1 MNIESSNP
9 VADSTSSA
17 IAASAQPAVQVTA
30 TNAAS
35 HLKYFGHLHTENG
48 RQNEVVNHTNLSVIF
63 WSDYNQLVRDLAIV
77 KDKGNKAVISTPVL
91 YAPSAEGGYYTLD
104 QFAETKWLGFM
115 SRLVADGFFKPSE
128 NEVEQGTVI
137 GFYPVDE
144 PEQNKLKD
152 ANGAPSPVLAQIVN
166 IIRRNNQSQYGA
178 LAVCTSINY
187 GDAIAG
193 LRLFDW
199 IGIDEYTPGD
209 GQSTSEDFYLYWFRR
224 LQSDLQ
230 LNTKQRMF
238 VVPCAYV
245 AQSNGEN
252 ANEQNEVVKA
262 HDPFRMYAYAQ
273 SDPTVLA
280 IVTFLWNTGYD
291 ETGGFIGLG
300 SGDYRLQSY
309 RQSWDQIGRQ
319 VKYSHANAQWIGHL
333 IPSTMIAGKPYDVR
347 VDMRNTG
354 NVKWEL
360 GEVFLGTQNPQDN
373 FIWGAHRVWLP
384 SRIEPN
390 QTAIMVFSV
399 MAPSTPGVY
408 NLQGRMV
415 GDHGNWFGDYSPN
428 VAVNVIAEQTNAQ
441 WIGHLIP
448 NSMVAGCIYDIR
460 VDMRNTGNTAWEL
473 GEVFLGTQNPQDN
486 TIWGAHRVW
495 LPSRIQPGEIAVMVF
510 PVRAPT
516 TPGVYNLQGRMVN
529 SRNHWFG
536 DWTPNVAVSVVA

>member
-1 MNIESSNP
+1 MDTGTSNP
-9 VADSTSSA
+9 IAGEDKASSA
-17 IAASAQPAVQVTA
+17 IATSVQPAAQA
-30 TNAAS
+30 TVASAAS
-35 HLKYFGHLHTENG
+35 HLKYFGHLHTQNG

-63 WSDYNQLVRDLAIV
+63 WSDYNQLVRDLAVV

-115 SRLVADGFFKPSE
+115 NRLVADGFFKPNE
-128 NEVEQGTVI
+128 DEVEQGTVI

-144 PEQNKLKD
+144 PEENKLGD
-152 ANGAPSPVLAQIVN
+152 VNGSPSPVLVNILN
-166 IIRRNNQSQYGA
+166 IIRGNNHSQHA
-178 LAVCTSINY
+178 PIAVCSGVNY
-187 GDAIAG
+187 GNAIAG
-193 LRLFDW
+193 LKLYNW
-199 IGIDEYTPGD
+199 IGLDAHLDTEEQYFIKFN
-209 GQSTSEDFYLYWFRR
+209 Q
-224 LQSDLQ
+224 LQSM
-230 LNTKQRMF
+230 LNLHSKQRMF
-238 VVPCAYV
+238 LVPCASITPDANGSFPEILHNPFTMLSH
-245 AQSNGEN
+245 AQSNP
-252 ANEQNEVVKA
+252 AVI
-262 HDPFRMYAYAQ
+262 
-273 SDPTVLA
+273 A
-280 IVTFLWNTGYD
+280 IVAYLWNSVSAD
-291 ETGGFIGLG
+291 NVIGLG
-300 SGDYRLQSY
+300 EGDARLQNS
-309 RQSWDQIGRQ
+309 RQWWDQIGRQ

-390 QTAIMVFSV
+390 QTAIMVFPV

-415 GDHGNWFGDYSPN
+415 GDHGNWFGDYTPN

-460 VDMRNTGNTAWEL
+460 VDMRNTGNTVWEL

>member
-1 MNIESSNP
+1 MNIGLLHPTVDEGK
-9 VADSTSSA
+9 ASSA

-30 TNAAS
+30 TSAAS

-48 RQNEVVNHTNLSVIF
+48 RQSEVVNHTNLSVIF
-63 WSDYNQLVRDLAIV
+63 WSDYNQLARDLAIV
-77 KDKGNKAVISTPVL
+77 KDKGNKAVISTPYL
-91 YAPSAEGGYYTLD
+91 YAPSTEGGYYTLD

-115 SRLVADGFFKPSE
+115 NRLVGDGFFAPNDVE
-128 NEVEQGTVI
+128 NGTVI

-144 PEQNKLKD
+144 PEQHGLVD
-152 ANGAPSPVLAQIVN
+152 VNGAPSPVLAQIVN
-166 IIRRNNQSQYGA
+166 IIRRNNHSQYGA

-187 GDAIAG
+187 GRAIAG

-199 IGIDEYTPGD
+199 IGIDEFTPGD

-224 LQSDLQ
+224 LQSELQ
-230 LNTKQRMF
+230 LNAKQRMF

-245 AQSNGEN
+245 T
-252 ANEQNEVVKA
+252 QNDTRA

-280 IVTFLWNTGYD
+280 IVTFLWNSGYD
-291 ETGGFIGLG
+291 ETGTFIGLG
-300 SGDYRLQSY
+300 SGDYRLQNY
-309 RQSWDQIGRQ
+309 RQWWDQIGRQ

-333 IPSTMIAGKPYDVR
+333 IPSTMIAGRPYDIR

-390 QTAIMVFSV
+390 QTAIMVFPV

-415 GDHGNWFGDYSPN
+415 GDHGNWFGDYTPN
-428 VAVNVIAEQTNAQ
+428 VAVNV
-441 WIGHLIP
+441 
-448 NSMVAGCIYDIR
+448 VAG
-460 VDMRNTGNTAWEL
+460 
-473 GEVFLGTQNPQDN
+473 
-486 TIWGAHRVW
+486 
-495 LPSRIQPGEIAVMVF
+495 
-510 PVRAPT
+510 
-516 TPGVYNLQGRMVN
+516 
-529 SRNHWFG
+529 
-536 DWTPNVAVSVVA
+536 